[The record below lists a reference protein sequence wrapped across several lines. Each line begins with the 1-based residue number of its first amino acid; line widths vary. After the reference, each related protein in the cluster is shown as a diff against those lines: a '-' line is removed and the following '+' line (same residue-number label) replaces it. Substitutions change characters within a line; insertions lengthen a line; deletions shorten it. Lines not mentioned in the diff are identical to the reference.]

1 MICPNCYFR
10 NFDIVYVKDKD
21 ASIIKSKGIAF
32 SCQKCK
38 YVWIGENLLNDKYEA
53 QNDKRTRLIDK
64 MLEEDEGSM

>member
-38 YVWIGENLLNDKYEA
+38 YEKNKIN
-53 QNDKRTRLIDK
+53 R
-64 MLEEDEGSM
+64 